1 MDKLLTVREVA
12 ETLNCHPQSVYR
24 NKKLPF
30 ISIPGIG
37 KRYKESEL
45 KKYLDKQTL
54 NCTQFINFQQFS
66 LTSPPEESILNLD
79 YSGGSGM
86 PKGKSKTR
94 YNLGYGAIY
103 QRKTKS
109 GKIRW
114 YLDYRNAQGERKQE
128 LVANAIHREDA
139 VAALQKR
146 VLAELDNRYGIERKK
161 GKIGFKTFAER
172 YLKDYAMVVKKSW
185 RTDRSRMEALVNY
198 FNDTDLSKIAPSTIQ
213 RFMALRQKE
222 GNSKSTVNRYLALL
236 KKMLNI
242 AIEEGY
248 LEHNPVTKIKF
259 YSEKD
264 NLKERILSEEEEK
277 RLMDESPDHL
287 KSIITVALQT
297 GMRLGE
303 ILNLEW
309 EQIDFQDQ
317 SILVEKTKSGR
328 SRTIPINPLL
338 FKELQKLR
346 SDNGQSPYVFPNPET
361 GKPLTTV
368 KTSFTGACRRAGIE
382 GLRFHDLRHT
392 FGSRLVQKGTDI
404 ETVRS
409 LLGHSSITIT
419 QRYVHTTE
427 NRKKAAVDLL
437 NGKPEEDQKSS
448 NLLHMRYTAE
458 NREKQNSTKKP
469 VNPLFS
475 WN

>member
-1 MDKLLTVREVA
+1 
-12 ETLNCHPQSVYR
+12 
-24 NKKLPF
+24 
-30 ISIPGIG
+30 
-37 KRYKESEL
+37 
-45 KKYLDKQTL
+45 
-54 NCTQFINFQQFS
+54 
-66 LTSPPEESILNLD
+66 
-79 YSGGSGM
+79 M
-86 PKGKSKTR
+86 PNGKSKTR

-103 QRKTKS
+103 QRKTKG

-114 YLDYRNAQGERKQE
+114 YLDYRDANGERKQE
-128 LVANAIHREDA
+128 LVANAVHREDA
-139 VAALQKR
+139 IVALQKK
-146 VLAELDNRYGIERKK
+146 VLAEHDKRYGIERRKE
-161 GKIGFKTFAER
+161 KIGFKAFAEI
-172 YLKDYAMVVKKSW
+172 YLRDYAMVVKKSW
-185 RTDRSRMEALVNY
+185 RADKSRLETLVKH
-198 FNDTDLSKIAPSTIQ
+198 FKDIDLSKIAPSMIQ
-213 RFMALRQKE
+213 KFMAQRQKE

-392 FGSRLVQKGTDI
+392 FA
-404 ETVRS
+404 S
-409 LLGHSSITIT
+409 LMLMRGAKPKVISEALGHSSVAFTMDVYSHIIDGM
-419 QRYVHTTE
+419 QE
-427 NRKKAAVDLL
+427 EAMALL
-437 NGKPEEDQKSS
+437 DGVLPEGASRQNNA
-448 NLLHMRYTAE
+448 NLTPTLHNVTLMGR
-458 NREKQNSTKKP
+458 
-469 VNPLFS
+469 
-475 WN
+475 

>member
-1 MDKLLTVREVA
+1 MDKLLTVKEVA
-12 ETLNCHPQSVYR
+12 EALNVHPQTVYR

-37 KRYKESEL
+37 KRFRESEL
-45 KKYLDKQTL
+45 KEYLEKSAA
-54 NCTQFINFQQFS
+54 NSIQFINFQQFS
-66 LTSPPEESILNLD
+66 LTSPFEESILNLD

-114 YLDYRNAQGERKQE
+114 YLDYRNAHGERKQE
-128 LVANAIHREDA
+128 LVANAVHREDA
-139 VAALQKR
+139 VAALQKK
-146 VLAELDNRYGIERKK
+146 VLAELDKRYGTERKK
-161 GKIGFKTFAER
+161 RKIGFKTFAES
-172 YLKDYAMVVKKSW
+172 YLRDYAMVVKKSW
-185 RTDRSRMEALVNY
+185 GTDKSRMETLVNY
-198 FNDTDLSKIAPSTIQ
+198 FKDTELSKIAPSTIQ
-213 RFMALRQKE
+213 RFMAWRQKE

-236 KKMLNI
+236 KKMLNL

-248 LEHNPVTKIKF
+248 LEQNPVTKIKF

-277 RLMDESPDHL
+277 RLIEASTPHL
-287 KSIITVALQT
+287 KSIITIALHT

-309 EQIDFQDQ
+309 DQIDFKEL

-338 FKELQKLR
+338 LKELLKLR
-346 SDNGQSPYVFPNPET
+346 RENGQSPYVFPNPDT
-361 GKPLTTV
+361 GKPITTV
-368 KTSFTGACRRAGIE
+368 KTSFTGACKRAGIE

-392 FGSRLVQKGTDI
+392 FGSRLVQRGADI

-419 QRYVHTTE
+419 QRYVHTTDD
-427 NRKKAAVDLL
+427 RKKAAVDLL
-437 NGKPEEDQKSS
+437 RI
-448 NLLHMRYTAE
+448 RYTAE
-458 NREKQNSTKKP
+458 NRAKEDSTKKP

>member
-1 MDKLLTVREVA
+1 MDKFLTVREVA
-12 ETLNCHPQSVYR
+12 EALNCHPQTVYR
-24 NKKLPF
+24 NKRLPF

-45 KKYLDKQTL
+45 KKYLNSKTVDY
-54 NCTQFINFQQFS
+54 TQFIDFQPFS
-66 LTSPPEESILNLD
+66 LTKPPEESILNPD

-86 PKGKSKTR
+86 PRGKSKTR

-114 YLDYRNAQGERKQE
+114 YLDYRDAHGTRKQE
-128 LVANAIHREDA
+128 LVANAVRREDA
-139 VAALQKR
+139 ISALQKK
-146 VLAELDNRYGIERKK
+146 VLAEHDKRYGVERRKE
-161 GKIGFKTFAER
+161 KISFDAFAQI
-172 YLKDYAMVVKKSW
+172 YLQEYAMVVKKSW
-185 RTDRSRMEALVNY
+185 RSDKSRTETLVKY
-198 FNDTDLSKIAPSTIQ
+198 FKDTELSKIAPSTIQ
-213 RFMALRQKE
+213 RFMAWRQKE

-259 YSEKD
+259 FSEKD
-264 NLKERILSEEEEK
+264 NLKERILSEDEEK
-277 RLMDESPDHL
+277 RLIKASSDHL
-287 KSIITVALQT
+287 KSIITVALHT

-309 EQIDFQDQ
+309 DQVDFQAL
-317 SILVEKTKSGR
+317 SICVEKTKSGR

-338 FKELQKLR
+338 FEELKKLR
-346 SDNGQSPYVFPNPET
+346 IENGQSPYVFPNPDT
-361 GKPLTTV
+361 GKPITTV
-368 KTSFTGACRRAGIE
+368 KRSFTGACRRAGIE

-392 FGSRLVQKGTDI
+392 FGSRLVQRGADI

-419 QRYVHTTE
+419 QRYVHTTDD
-427 NRKKAAVDLL
+427 RKKAAVDLL
-437 NGKPEEDQKSS
+437 DGKPAKPQKNE
-448 NLLHMRYTAE
+448 NLLHIRYTVEDRALE
-458 NREKQNSTKKP
+458 NSAKKP
-469 VNPLFS
+469 VNPLLS

>member
-1 MDKLLTVREVA
+1 
-12 ETLNCHPQSVYR
+12 
-24 NKKLPF
+24 
-30 ISIPGIG
+30 
-37 KRYKESEL
+37 
-45 KKYLDKQTL
+45 
-54 NCTQFINFQQFS
+54 
-66 LTSPPEESILNLD
+66 
-79 YSGGSGM
+79 M
-86 PKGKSKTR
+86 PNGKSKTR

-114 YLDYRNAQGERKQE
+114 YLDYRNAHGERKQE
-128 LVANAIHREDA
+128 LVANAVHRDDA
-139 VAALQKR
+139 YAALQKK
-146 VLAELDNRYGIERKK
+146 VQTEHDKRYGVERRK
-161 GKIGFKTFAER
+161 GKIGFKTFAEI
-172 YLKDYAMVVKKSW
+172 YLQDYAMVVKKSW
-185 RTDRSRMEALVNY
+185 RADKSRLEPLVQH
-198 FNDTDLSKIAPSTIQ
+198 FKDIELSKIAPSMIQ
-213 RFMALRQKE
+213 RFMARRQKE
-222 GNSKSTVNRYLALL
+222 GNSRSTVNRYLALL

-259 YSEKD
+259 FSEKD

-277 RLMDESPDHL
+277 RLMDESSVHL
-287 KSIITVALQT
+287 KSIVTVALNT

-303 ILNLEW
+303 ILNLQW
-309 EQIDFQDQ
+309 DQIDFQDR
-317 SILVEKTKSGR
+317 SLCVEKTKSGR

-338 FKELQKLR
+338 FKELQMLR
-346 SDNGQSPYVFPNPET
+346 SECGQSPHVFPNPDT

-368 KTSFTGACRRAGIE
+368 KTGFKAACRRAGIE

-392 FGSRLVQKGTDI
+392 FGSRLVQKGVDI

-419 QRYVHTTE
+419 QRYVHTTDD
-427 NRKKAAVDLL
+427 RKKAAVDLL
-437 NGKPEEDQKSS
+437 DGKPEKDQKSG
-448 NLLHMRYTAE
+448 NLLHIRYTAE
-458 NREKQNSTKKP
+458 NQAKENSTKNP